1 MPPDINKTIKI
12 ITAKNKEKIQLH
24 GGAAAN
30 RLGLSIKVP
39 MYKTFHTN
47 GIMREIKISVTKVYS
62 FI

>member
-1 MPPDINKTIKI
+1 MPPVINKTIKI

-47 GIMREIKISVTKVYS
+47 GIMRDQDCGY
-62 FI
+62 